1 MNPIY
6 KSKIVLKGHLWVNIP
21 VILIIIF
28 TWILL
33 KRYTNVGYYLRA
45 LIATAIGW
53 IYWEFAILKWIKF
66 ALLNQIEKEQ
76 ILKIG
81 VSNLF
86 LWPNNMGKIEK
97 VASKMKDK

>member
-1 MNPIY
+1 MQNIPT
-6 KSKIVLKGHLWVNIP
+6 SKIILKGHLWINIP
-21 VILIIIF
+21 VVLLIVSIWFIL
-28 TWILL
+28 
-33 KRYTNVGYYLRA
+33 KSYTNVGYYLRA

-53 IYWEFAILKWIKF
+53 IYWEFAVLKWIKF
-66 ALLNQIEKEQ
+66 ALLNQIQKEQ

-97 VASKMKDK
+97 VASKMKEK